1 MDGVAEAA
9 KVAKEAVPLV
19 SQQPMATALV
29 VVVIFALIVI
39 GVAVYVIRSQ
49 TKTGDKMA
57 EAMSKLSTALD
68 VLSKA
73 SEGMA
78 RSLDSLPTIRE
89 HLAVLRDR
97 AERED

>member
-1 MDGVAEAA
+1 MDGVIEAA
-9 KVAKEAVPLV
+9 KAAKETVPLV
-19 SQQPMATALV
+19 TQQPLATALV

-49 TKTGDKMA
+49 SKTGDKMA

-78 RSLDSLPTIRE
+78 KNLDSLPTIRE
-89 HLAVLRDR
+89 HIAVLR
-97 AERED
+97 ALNEREE